1 MKKNDDI
8 VIELQRILGRTH
20 KGRILDPDGDAMRL
34 LQNWRNIDAGQRRVE
49 CYNCGFIFFE
59 NYFVNGC
66 PNCHA
71 REPNDLGG

>member
-1 MKKNDDI
+1 MEKTDERI
-8 VIELQRILGRTH
+8 ILLQGILGRTH
-20 KGRILDPDGDAMRL
+20 TGRILDPDGEAMKL
-34 LQNWRNIDAGQRRVE
+34 LLDQRTLDTDQRRVE
-49 CYNCGFIFFE
+49 CDNCGFIFAE

>member
-1 MKKNDDI
+1 MEKTDKR
-8 VIELQRILGRTH
+8 VIALQAVLGRTH
-20 KGRILDPDGDAMRL
+20 TGRILDPDGDAMKL
-34 LQNWRNIDAGQRRVE
+34 LLDWRNLDTGQRVVE
-49 CYNCGFIFFE
+49 CDNCGLIFFE